1 MLCMTIAKTKK
12 DAISVQLSVA
22 RMNEKLKQTVIS
34 CEKSNLKAREN
45 IEIWRIFDQNKICL
59 LRDSNFTMIAT
70 ETT

>member
-12 DAISVQLSVA
+12 DAISVRLSVA

-45 IEIWRIFDQNKICL
+45 IEI
-59 LRDSNFTMIAT
+59 
-70 ETT
+70 